1 MSNYRAVIL
10 AIDDTPVNLV
20 TLGAALGQTYELII
34 ARSGQE
40 GIALAQ
46 KRQPDL
52 ILLDIMMPGMDGY
65 AVMRELRAKPATAAI
80 PVIYITALGNQESEQ
95 QGLALG
101 AIDYLTKP
109 INVEMAR
116 LRISN
121 QLERIALQREVARQ
135 RDHLEEMVN
144 QRTAA
149 LQLAREAAEA
159 ASRAKSTFLANM
171 SHELRTPLG
180 GIIGMI
186 GIVQRRLNDSELTA
200 RLNRAGQAAQ
210 KLLHII
216 DQILDYTRIESEQLQ
231 LECKAFEPKDVID
244 RIDYLLRPIATA
256 RGITFNIELPPEVPR
271 LMGDPARLGLI
282 LHNLVDNGIRFTKQ
296 GSVTLTLRLQQELPQ
311 PQISFLVSDSGIG
324 ISAEDVKRLFMLFEQ
339 VDSSITR
346 EVGGTGIGLVLCQRL
361 VTMMGGE
368 IGVESQPGIGS
379 CFWVNLPLTLASSSG
394 DSESAAKAEAML
406 LRHCSGVRVLLVEC
420 EPVSQEVFKVL
431 LEGVGIAVDI
441 ATTLQGV
448 VEWGTIHTY
457 PLMIIDTDD
466 PGLNPAAII
475 DALPE
480 IGGLAVAHVVALISE
495 ATDGARGLRYSQYSL
510 MSPIIPE
517 QLYTMLWTLLGSSSE
532 QGDELERHRRLL

>member
-159 ASRAKSTFLANM
+159 ASRAKSTFLANL